1 MEEAELKT
9 VLQKTF
15 QEVYRDLDQLV
26 KIAKK
31 GRPSLEK
38 SIDEMGQ
45 RLKQNILAVEFQLKT
60 K

>member
-1 MEEAELKT
+1 MEEDELKT

-15 QEVYRDLDQLV
+15 EEVYRDLDQLV

-38 SIDEMGQ
+38 NIDEMGQ